1 MAQVWHSRN
10 EPEEAMSLS
19 PNWKQIVLA

>member
-10 EPEEAMSLS
+10 EPGEAMSLS